1 MSENVRVLNGRYEVE
16 SRLGEGGMA
25 KVFAGTDRLLGRKVA
40 VKVLS
45 SQYAQDKTFV
55 ERFRREAQA
64 AAGLNHPNVVSVF
77 DTGSDDGVHYIV
89 MEHVE
94 GRTLAHIIGEEG
106 ALRPARA
113 VEIAVD
119 VCRALSSAHEKG
131 MVHRDVKPGNIL
143 LTPDGGV
150 KVADFGIARVA
161 SGEPLTVT
169 GSVIGTA
176 SYLSPEQASGGSI
189 DARSDIYS
197 LGCVLYEMLT
207 GKTPFAGDS
216 LVSIAYKH
224 VEEEP
229 TAPSLVNPAVPAGLS
244 TVVTKAM
251 AKDPADRYQSA
262 DEMAGELREAS
273 ADAAPA
279 KAVPTNERTEV
290 LPVSP
295 GGPTTTAPLPVTVSR
310 ERGRRGWPLA
320 TAAVVLAVLA
330 LAVALILGRD
340 DRLPVS
346 RPSLPPVTSPPVTS
360 SPSPS
365 PSPTAVALSVD
376 EALAGL
382 TQTVEAAAG
391 VLGDEAVE
399 EILNRVDDAFNV
411 YREDGNLEEALLRLG
426 ELEGAIL
433 AEMQVGDIAVE
444 TGNPIVEGIRAL
456 AVAMQ
461 ADPPQVEE
469 DGPGRGKGKG
479 KGQGGGEGDED

>member
-94 GRTLAHIIGEEG
+94 GRTLADIIGEEG

-131 MVHRDVKPGNIL
+131 MVHRDVKPGNML

-169 GSVIGTA
+169 GSVMGTA
-176 SYLSPEQASGGSI
+176 SYLSPEQARGGSI

-244 TVVTKAM
+244 AVVTKAM

-273 ADAAPA
+273 ADAPPA

-290 LPVSP
+290 LPVSA
-295 GGPTTTAPLPVTVSR
+295 GGRTTTAPLPVTVSR
-310 ERGRRGWPLA
+310 ERGRRWWPWA

-330 LAVALILGRD
+330 LAVALILARD
-340 DRLPVS
+340 DPLPVS

-382 TQTVEAAAG
+382 TQAVEAGAG

-411 YREDGNLEEALLRLG
+411 YREDGNLEEAVLRLG

>member
-106 ALRPARA
+106 ALPPARA

-131 MVHRDVKPGNIL
+131 MVHRDVKPGNML

-169 GSVIGTA
+169 GSVMGTA
-176 SYLSPEQASGGSI
+176 SYLSPEQARGGSI

-244 TVVTKAM
+244 AVVTKAM

-295 GGPTTTAPLPVTVSR
+295 GGRTTTAPLPVTVSR
-310 ERGRRGWPLA
+310 ERGRRWWPLA

-330 LAVALILGRD
+330 LAVALILARD
-340 DRLPVS
+340 DPLPVS

-382 TQTVEAAAG
+382 TQAVEAGAG

-411 YREDGNLEEALLRLG
+411 YREDGNLEEAVLRLG

>member
-1 MSENVRVLNGRYEVE
+1 MSENVRVLNSRYEVE

-94 GRTLAHIIGEEG
+94 GRTLADIIGEEG

-169 GSVIGTA
+169 GSVMGTA
-176 SYLSPEQASGGSI
+176 SYLSPEQARGGSI

-197 LGCVLYEMLT
+197 LGCVLYEMFT

-244 TVVTKAM
+244 AVVTKAM

-310 ERGRRGWPLA
+310 ERGRRWWPLA
-320 TAAVVLAVLA
+320 TAAVVLAVFA
-330 LAVALILGRD
+330 LAVALILARD
-340 DRLPVS
+340 DPLPVS
-346 RPSLPPVTSPPVTS
+346 RPSLPPATSPPPTTTPPPEPTVS
-360 SPSPS
+360 SVEEAFQS
-365 PSPTAVALSVD
+365 VALAV
-376 EALAGL
+376 
-382 TQTVEAAAG
+382 TAAVTG
-391 VLGDEAVE
+391 GTLESDDGEDLLGRAQEAVE
-399 EILNRVDDAFNV
+399 K
-411 YREDGNLEEALLRLG
+411 YRELKLEEAVGKLG
-426 ELEGAIL
+426 ELETKVGELITDQKISEEAAGPIL
-433 AEMQVGDIAVE
+433 QAAEGL
-444 TGNPIVEGIRAL
+444 R
-456 AVAMQ
+456 VAMQ
-461 ADPPQVEE
+461 AHPPQAGEE
-469 DGPGRGKGKG
+469 ASGRGKG
-479 KGQGGGEGDED
+479 KGQGGGDGDED